1 MPRPVLRTVTRSQGN
16 NRALKEGRVG
26 PPDFELAFEEVE
38 PLVKGFRRMVRE
50 LAYDVAEMALTTYI
64 CARAHGVAFTA
75 IPVFLVRDFHHG
87 AIQVNRRAG
96 IATARDFEGRR
107 VGVNRGYTV
116 TTGVW
121 ARAILQEEHGLDLSS
136 VTWVRSGEE
145 HVAAFVPPGNVVDL
159 EPGHDLA
166 ADLAS
171 GALPAAVGTAVEHPD
186 VASFIADP
194 FTAGVAALKG
204 RGLYPINHLV
214 VVKDEVLAAH
224 PGLATQLFEAFAAS
238 KRLFVEALKAGQIAA
253 PTRADKVALAALE
266 VMDDPLP
273 YGIEPNRK
281 VLETLM
287 GHAVTQGIVPSRMDI
302 EGLFAKEVRGL
313 VG

>member
-1 MPRPVLRTVTRSQGN
+1 MPKPVLTTVTRGQGN
-16 NRALKEGRVG
+16 NRALKEGRVA

-50 LAYDVAEMALTTYI
+50 LAYDVCEMALTTYI
-64 CARAHGVAFTA
+64 CARAHGVKFTA
-75 IPVFLVRDFHHG
+75 LPVFLVRDFHHG
-87 AIQVNRRAG
+87 AIQVNRGAG
-96 IATARDFEGRR
+96 LRTGRDFEGRR

-121 ARAILQEEHGLDLSS
+121 ARAILQEEHGLDLSR

-145 HVAAFVPPGNVVDL
+145 HVAEFVPPPNVVEL
-159 EPGHDLA
+159 EAGHDLA

-171 GALPAAVGTAVEHPD
+171 GTLPAAVGTAVEHPD
-186 VASFIADP
+186 VVP
-194 FTAGVAALKG
+194 FVENPFAAGVAALKG

-224 PGLATQLFEAFAAS
+224 PGLAAQIFEAFAAS
-238 KRLFVEALKAGQIAA
+238 KRLYVEELKAGRIAE
-253 PTRADKVALAALE
+253 PKRADRVALAALE

-287 GHAVTQGIVPSRMDI
+287 GHALTQGIIPAPMDI
-302 EGLFAKEVRGL
+302 EGLFAEEVRGL

>member
-1 MPRPVLRTVTRSQGN
+1 MPKPVLRTVTRSQGN

-26 PPDFELAFEEVE
+26 LPDFELAFEEVE

-50 LAYDVAEMALTTYI
+50 LAYDVSEMALTTYL
-64 CARAHGVAFTA
+64 CAKAHGVRFTA
-75 IPVFLVRDFHHG
+75 LPVFLVRDFHHG
-87 AIQVNRRAG
+87 AIQVNRGAG
-96 IATARDFEGRR
+96 LRTGKDFEGRR

-121 ARAILQEEHGLDLSS
+121 ARAILEEEYGTDLSQ

-145 HVAAFVPPGNVVDL
+145 HVAEFVPPPNVVPL
-159 EPGHDLA
+159 EEGHDLA

-171 GALPAAVGTAVEHPD
+171 DVLPAAVGAAVDHPE
-186 VASFIADP
+186 VVP
-194 FTAGVAALKG
+194 FVENPFAAGVAALKG

-224 PGLATQLFEAFAAS
+224 PGLAAQLFEAFAAS
-238 KRLFVEALKAGQIAA
+238 KRLYVEELRAGRIAE
-253 PTRADKVALAALE
+253 PKRADKVALAALE

-287 GHAVTQGIVPSRMDI
+287 GHAVTQGIIPAQMDI
-302 EGLFAKEVRGL
+302 ERLFAEEVRGL